1 MPRPPSAMRR
11 QILDSALRLFA
22 EHGFKGTSLHDI
34 AVEAHCSKASLL
46 YHFAGK
52 DAILTELLT
61 PPAEGLSAMGEELA
75 ALTGGQAVESAVTG
89 YVGLA
94 MRFHLEVKIIFAEL
108 PDMLGHPV
116 LAVIPRAVDQL
127 AAALAG
133 RSDEPRARVTA
144 QMVIGGV
151 AVTVAAGVNVEP
163 GTMRAELV
171 QGALR
176 TLGHPTGRS

>member
-11 QILDSALRLFA
+11 HILDSALRLFA
-22 EHGFKGTSLHDI
+22 EHGFKGTSLNDI
-34 AVEAHCSKASLL
+34 AVEAGCSKASLL

-61 PPAEGLSAMGEELA
+61 SPAEGLSALSQELA
-75 ALTGGQAVESAVTG
+75 VLDGDQAVEAAVAG

-116 LAVIPRAVDQL
+116 LAVIPEAVGEL
-127 AAALAG
+127 ADALAG
-133 RSDEPRARVTA
+133 RSEEPRARVTA

-151 AVTVAAGVNVEP
+151 AVTVASEVDVGRD
-163 GTMRAELV
+163 TMRTELV
-171 QGALR
+171 RGALR
-176 TLGHPTGRS
+176 TLGHPTS